1 MIGANWRN
9 GIQNAYTFDDIL
21 MVPTYSD
28 VDSRGECSLVTKCSR
43 NIKLKIPFMSSPM
56 DTVTETDMA
65 IGMALEGGIG
75 ILHRFMSTEE

>member
-1 MIGANWRN
+1 
-9 GIQNAYTFDDIL
+9 

-28 VDSRGECSLVTKCSR
+28 VESRSVCSLATRCST

-56 DTVTETDMA
+56 DTVTETNMA

-75 ILHRFMSTEE
+75 ILHRFMST